1 MGWGVFRALELVSS
15 LLFPETLSAVVF
27 LGKLLSLLALPWEL
41 MLLLS
46 VFGEPTPNF
55 VIKPTA
61 LLFSGVWVPMSP
73 GCVKGSSCCW
83 KPKPISIGPRRDIL
97 FALSY

>member
-1 MGWGVFRALELVSS
+1 MEGGGGVFRALELVSS

-27 LGKLLSLLALPWEL
+27 LGTLLSLLALPWEL

-61 LLFSGVWVPMSP
+61 LLFSGVWY
-73 GCVKGSSCCW
+73 
-83 KPKPISIGPRRDIL
+83 L
-97 FALSY
+97 FPQVVLKDRNL